1 MLLLDASLWND
12 FLAGNKQ
19 AFERIFLAHYDELY
33 RYGVRLTGDE
43 EVSKDC
49 IQTLFQRLWQRRQSL
64 SPVEEIR
71 PYLFIALRHQI
82 TDELRAQQRRTA
94 LQNGYPEEMKV
105 QHSPEDFLITQQL
118 TDAQQAQLQAAM
130 QQLSSRHR
138 EALYLKFFDGFSYD
152 RISEIMAL
160 NQQSARNL
168 VHQAIKRLRQVLPHP
183 LLLLLNGLLVKSI
196 VKFFENS

>member
-43 EVSKDC
+43 EVVKDC
-49 IQTLFQRLWQRRQSL
+49 IQNLFQRLWQRRKVL
-64 SPVEEIR
+64 NAVGEIR
-71 PYLFIALRHQI
+71 PYLFTALRHHI

-94 LQNGYPEEMKV
+94 LQSGYSGEVEV

-118 TDAQQAQLQAAM
+118 TNEQQAHLLAALT
-130 QQLSSRHR
+130 QLSNRHR
-138 EALYLKFFDGFSYD
+138 EALYLRFFDGFSYD
-152 RISEIMAL
+152 RIAEIMAL
-160 NQQSARNL
+160 NQQSVRNL

-183 LLLLLNGLLVKSI
+183 SLLLLSGLLLKYCL
-196 VKFFENS
+196 